1 MAVASAPRYCGE
13 VLGDPSLPETCV
25 EALLGN
31 SNSNQADTFQ
41 NYFFFFQCL
50 FIGSLLGGMFGDPHP
65 YLEDG
70 RFVPLPG
77 CSGTVKQDCE
87 GFLLFFVQTLLCR
100 VSVGGFQLWL
110 LWENG
115 LNHE

>member
-1 MAVASAPRYCGE
+1 
-13 VLGDPSLPETCV
+13 
-25 EALLGN
+25 
-31 SNSNQADTFQ
+31 
-41 NYFFFFQCL
+41 
-50 FIGSLLGGMFGDPHP
+50 MFGVPHP

-70 RFVPLPG
+70 QFVPLPG

-115 LNHE
+115 RLIPVLSQTRTFSSLCSHCLL

>member
-1 MAVASAPRYCGE
+1 MTHLYQKPAWKHSWEIVILTKLTHFR
-13 VLGDPSLPETCV
+13 T
-25 EALLGN
+25 
-31 SNSNQADTFQ
+31 T
-41 NYFFFFQCL
+41 FFFFQCL
-50 FIGSLLGGMFGDPHP
+50 FIGSLLGGLFGDPHP

-70 RFVPLPG
+70 QFVPLPG